1 MTPTVET
8 TTLTSAT
15 FENLVREILVRLG
28 EDPAREGLLRTPER
42 VHHAFQFLTKG
53 YQQDPDTMLKNAL
66 FTVSYDEMVIV
77 KMSRSSAYANITCCL
92 SSVRYTWRTF
102 PTAK

>member
-66 FTVSYDEMVIV
+66 FTVSYDEMEGV
-77 KMSRSSAYANITCCL
+77 L
-92 SSVRYTWRTF
+92 
-102 PTAK
+102 

>member
-42 VHHAFQFLTKG
+42 VHHAFASENAVSGDELL
-53 YQQDPDTMLKNAL
+53 YQVVELGHRSPHILVSTVQSAQNRGNSATSSLKQASGL
-66 FTVSYDEMVIV
+66 PY
-77 KMSRSSAYANITCCL
+77 
-92 SSVRYTWRTF
+92 
-102 PTAK
+102 